1 MQSLREG
8 HGDATCKLN
17 KSKVDGKIIIVSKAR
32 FPDPE
37 SRRVLVDDKVGN
49 KSRSYDS
56 GNNVRNE
63 VRVQSVLDSSS
74 PLGSSLWGITF
85 SAEPR
90 KRPEQSHA
98 FSRENVSGYEHE
110 NVLTINNVALVN
122 NTKYGVLRPFKYF
135 NYLLEED
142 GFTELVIS
150 NIQHSI
156 KGNRRVGVLKPLK
169 NSKQAIKEWIVKQ
182 KALMFFITYDL
193 QNCGQKPPPTAP
205 ESCKES
211 FFGPSEECKE
221 SAEGV

>member
-110 NVLTINNVALVN
+110 NVLTINNEISRIVLTHESEPEGCGPEPNLFLQGISSDCFVHALDDLIIN
-122 NTKYGVLRPFKYF
+122 DSLFIGQYTWSCGA
-135 NYLLEED
+135 
-142 GFTELVIS
+142 GF
-150 NIQHSI
+150 
-156 KGNRRVGVLKPLK
+156 
-169 NSKQAIKEWIVKQ
+169 
-182 KALMFFITYDL
+182 
-193 QNCGQKPPPTAP
+193 
-205 ESCKES
+205 
-211 FFGPSEECKE
+211 
-221 SAEGV
+221 